1 MNKIHTV
8 IYGMLLDR
16 KRRYMTLLAFVLLFA
31 ICGCSMPAKQEP
43 RRTEKNDIR
52 FNALMQLNDLNER
65 AFSYHQFCLSK
76 TEPMNEKFLENFKTS
91 SNLLFDECLESL
103 HWEPQYIVSQVLKR
117 REQIQGALKNHYL
130 TKGCQSPE
138 ASVAQKHYRTFSQ
151 LNERQIK
158 EY

>member
-1 MNKIHTV
+1 MASLILV
-8 IYGMLLDR
+8 ILLI
-16 KRRYMTLLAFVLLFA
+16 

-43 RRTEKNDIR
+43 RRTEKDNMR
-52 FNALMQLNDLNER
+52 LNTLMKLNDLNER
-65 AFSYHQFCLSK
+65 AFAYHQFCLSK

-117 REQIQGALKNHYL
+117 REQIQGGLKNYYL